1 MHWLSVL
8 TIAFASN
15 LDNLAI
21 GIAFGVRSTR
31 IPIMSNVIIALI
43 TMVGTYL
50 SMTIGEMIAFYMS
63 GFVANVLG
71 ATLIACIGLWTI
83 IDNWRKGGTEQPVSN
98 QETSSDPIRNPYA
111 ADVDQ
116 NNIISMKESV
126 ALGIALAMNNL
137 AVGIGAG
144 ATNVSSLLTTMFAGL
159 FSLTFIG
166 FGSKVGYAMSRTW
179 FGKYSGIIGGV
190 LLFLIGIYE
199 MIA

>member
-31 IPIMSNVIIALI
+31 IPTMSNVIIALI

-50 SMTIGEMIAFYMS
+50 SMTIGEIVAFYMS
-63 GFVANVLG
+63 GLVANVLG
-71 ATLIACIGLWTI
+71 AVLISGIGLWTI
-83 IDNWRKGGTEQPVSN
+83 VDSWRKWGTEIPVLN
-98 QETSSDPIRNPYA
+98 HETSSDPIRNPYA
-111 ADVDQ
+111 ADVDK
-116 NNIISMKESV
+116 NNIISVKESV

-144 ATNVSSLLTTMFAGL
+144 ATSVSPLLTTMFAGL
-159 FSLTFIG
+159 FSLAFIG
-166 FGSKVGYAMSRTW
+166 FGSKVGYVMARTW